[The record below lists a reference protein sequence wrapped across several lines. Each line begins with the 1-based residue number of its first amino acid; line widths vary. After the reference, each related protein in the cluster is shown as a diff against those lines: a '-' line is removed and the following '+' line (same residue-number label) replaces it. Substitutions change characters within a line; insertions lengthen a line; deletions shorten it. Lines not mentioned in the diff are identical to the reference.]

1 MMTKVTWFK
10 QPLLLH
16 IGFWLGYL
24 VLLTMVFAR
33 FLPLQEALLR
43 NTITG
48 MVLAPMVYVNLY
60 VLVPNLLFTKRF
72 SAYAGSII
80 MLLLISS
87 PLRAWLD
94 QRFAFNAYNP
104 LVLNSPA
111 HYATIVFSSLIM
123 LAVTTTLRL
132 FQDWY
137 AKTQLASNYERL
149 QLEAE
154 LRFLKAQ
161 INPHFL
167 FNTLNNIYTLTYL
180 EGKIAAPHILQ
191 LSGLMR
197 YMLYE
202 SDEHLVPLSKELG
215 YIHDYLQLQQLKNG
229 QADHLT
235 WQIAGITEGV
245 LIAPLILIPFFE
257 NAFKHGNA
265 LDDTSGFIHGKLNAE
280 KDSLIFSL
288 ENSIDPAAIKKDAV
302 GGVGL
307 ENVRKRLQIL
317 YPEKHTLNISG
328 TQDTFTVQLTLL
340 LA

>member
-1 MMTKVTWFK
+1 MTKVSWYK
-10 QPLLLH
+10 QQWLLH
-16 IGFWLGYL
+16 VVFWMAYL

-33 FLPLQEALLR
+33 FLPLEQALLR

-48 MVLAPMVYVNLY
+48 LVLAPMVYLNLY
-60 VLVPNLLFTKRF
+60 VFVPNLLFTKRF
-72 SAYAGSII
+72 SAYAGSILI
-80 MLLLISS
+80 LLLISS

-111 HYATIVFSSLIM
+111 HYATIVFSSLVM

-137 AKTQLASNYERL
+137 AKTQLAINYERL

-180 EGKIAAPHILQ
+180 EGKTAAPHILQ

-215 YIHDYLQLQQLKNG
+215 YIQDYLQLQQLKNG
-229 QADHLT
+229 KTDRVL
-235 WQIAGITEGV
+235 WDVEGV
-245 LIAPLILIPFFE
+245 SDGILIAPLILIPFIE

-265 LDDTSGFIHGKLNAE
+265 LDNTSGYIHGKLKAE
-280 KDSLIFSL
+280 NDTLIFHL
-288 ENSIDPAAIKKDAV
+288 ENSIDAAATKKDAV

-317 YPEKHTLNISG
+317 YPNKHMLNISG
-328 TQDTFTVQLTLL
+328 TQDTFTVQLTLRL
-340 LA
+340 I